1 MLALAAPVGKLQFP
15 PHPPVALFI
24 LLVKEFS
31 QTLKEYKGFVVL
43 LERGKLLELLLAS
56 LLWYKS
62 REMALVPGSLDD
74 PITA

>member
-1 MLALAAPVGKLQFP
+1 MLALAAPVGKFQFFS
-15 PHPPVALFI
+15 PPVALFI

-31 QTLKEYKGFVVL
+31 QTLKENKGFVVL

-56 LLWYKS
+56 RLWHKS

-74 PITA
+74 MITA